1 MRPRDKHDGRGR
13 TRTHHQERL
22 HLVLVPHRHL
32 VDVHDRGV
40 PARRDAAVRLDRL
53 EDAPAP
59 LAVPPVARQTERDEE
74 RLDGL
79 WPVVIED
86 KREERWC

>member
-1 MRPRDKHDGRGR
+1 MRPRDKRAGRG
-13 TRTHHQERL
+13 RTHHQERL

-79 WPVVIED
+79 WPVVTEGE
-86 KREERWC
+86 REERWC